1 MKYVTYAGKPVRR
14 ILPRLFKYL
23 IAHKLLFIASTVLV
37 VVGTVIDLLLP
48 WISRDVVNN
57 VFIGSVSNIWLYA
70 VAILGLTVLH
80 GTLFF
85 LRDYLSGLMSQKIS
99 HNMRMQLYRHLQDLS
114 YSFFDRVDVGQII
127 NRLTSDIDTI
137 GNFISSSI
145 TQLLSSILMVLL
157 VSAVLISINASM
169 ALIAISITVPFIA
182 IIAMIFAKLVR
193 PIFERRWIEQ
203 SKLNT
208 AVAESISGFRIIR
221 ALGIENWAFTKFN
234 SVNKQVYNLS
244 MYSEKLATRTW
255 PFLNLVIGVA
265 SAIVYWYGGLK
276 FFSNEITIGDLVA
289 FSMYLGYLVWPIMS
303 FGFLFADYQRTSV
316 SAGRVFEALD
326 AEPEVKEKP
335 DAIELPNIKGH
346 VVFENVVFGYDSNKP
361 VLKGVNLEVKP
372 GEKVALVG
380 VTGSGKSTLIKL
392 IPRFYDPQEGRI
404 LIDGYDIKD
413 VKIHSLRKQIG
424 VVHQDIFLFPISIRE
439 NIAYGKP
446 NATYEEIE
454 RAAKIAR
461 IHDFIMSLPEKYNTI
476 IGERGVTLS
485 GGQRQRLAIARALIL
500 NPRILI
506 LDDST
511 SSVDSETEKEICEAL
526 KELIKDKTVFIVT
539 QRLSTLKLAD
549 RIVVLDD
556 GRVVEDGTHDELIAR
571 NGLYAKI
578 YKSQIIGAEGV

>member
-1 MKYVTYAGKPVRR
+1 MIYASKPAGR

-23 IAHKLLFIASTVLV
+23 IAHKLLFTISTVLV
-37 VVGTVIDLLLP
+37 VAGTVIDLLLP
-48 WISRDVVNN
+48 WISRDVINN
-57 VFIGSVSNIWLYA
+57 VFIGSASNIWIYA
-70 VAILGLTVLH
+70 IAILGLTVLH

-99 HNMRMQLYRHLQDLS
+99 HNMRLQLYKHLQDLS

-145 TQLLSSILMVLL
+145 TQLLNSTLVILL
-157 VSAVLISINASM
+157 VSVIIISINASM

-182 IIAMIFAKLVR
+182 IISMIFAKLVR

-203 SKLNT
+203 GRLNT
-208 AVAESISGFRIIR
+208 AVAESVSGFRIIR

-234 SVNKQVYNLS
+234 FVNKQVYDLS
-244 MYSEKLATRTW
+244 MRSEKLGARTW
-255 PFLNLVIGVA
+255 PFLNLVIGVS
-265 SAIVYWYGGLK
+265 SAIVYWYGGLR
-276 FFSNEITIGDLVA
+276 FFNNEITIGDLIA
-289 FSMYLGYLVWPIMS
+289 FSMYLGFLVWPIMS
-303 FGFLFADYQRTSV
+303 FGFLFADYQRTNV

-335 DAIELPNIKGH
+335 NAMELPNIKGH
-346 VVFENVVFGYDSNKP
+346 VVFENVVFGYDPDKP
-361 VLKGVNLEVKP
+361 VLKGVDLEVKP
-372 GEKVALVG
+372 GEKIALVG
-380 VTGSGKSTLIKL
+380 ITGSGKSTLIKL
-392 IPRFYDPQEGRI
+392 IPRFYDPQKGRI
-404 LIDGYDIKD
+404 LMDGYDIRD
-413 VKIHSLRKQIG
+413 VKLSSLRKQIG
-424 VVHQDIFLFPISIRE
+424 VVHQDIFLFPMSIRE

-446 NATYEEIE
+446 NATYDEIE
-454 RAAKIAR
+454 KASKIAR
-461 IHDFIMSLPEKYNTI
+461 IHDFIMSLPEKYDTV

-556 GRVVEDGTHDELIAR
+556 GRVVEDGSHDELMAK
-571 NGLYAKI
+571 NGLYTKI
-578 YKSQIIGAEGV
+578 YKSQILGSGGV

>member
-1 MKYVTYAGKPVRR
+1 MVYASKPTRR
-14 ILPRLFKYL
+14 VLPRLFKYL
-23 IAHKLLFIASTVLV
+23 IAHKLLFTISTVLV
-37 VVGTVIDLLLP
+37 VAGTIIDLLLP
-48 WISRDVVNN
+48 WISRDVINN
-57 VFIGSVSNIWLYA
+57 VFIGSASNIWIYA
-70 VAILGLTVLH
+70 IAILGLTVLH

-99 HNMRMQLYRHLQDLS
+99 HNMRLQLYKHLQDLS

-137 GNFISSSI
+137 GNFVSSSI
-145 TQLLSSILMVLL
+145 TQLLSSTLMILL
-157 VSAVLISINASM
+157 VSVIIISINASM

-182 IIAMIFAKLVR
+182 IISMIFAKLVR

-203 SKLNT
+203 SRLNT
-208 AVAESISGFRIIR
+208 TVAESVSGFRIIR

-234 SVNKQVYNLS
+234 LVNKQVYDLS
-244 MYSEKLATRTW
+244 MRSEKLGAQTW
-255 PFLNLVIGVA
+255 PFLNLVIGVS
-265 SAIVYWYGGLK
+265 SAIVYWYGGLR
-276 FFSNEITIGDLVA
+276 FFNNEITIGDLIA

-303 FGFLFADYQRTSV
+303 FGFLFADYQRANV

-326 AEPEVKEKP
+326 AEPEVREKP
-335 DAIELPNIKGH
+335 NAIELPNIKGH
-346 VVFENVVFGYDSNKP
+346 VVFENVVFGYDPDKP

-380 VTGSGKSTLIKL
+380 TTGSGKSTLIKL
-392 IPRFYDPQEGRI
+392 LPRFYDPQKGRI
-404 LIDGYDIKD
+404 LMDGYDIRD
-413 VKIHSLRKQIG
+413 VKLSSLRKQIG
-424 VVHQDIFLFPISIRE
+424 IVHQDIFLFPMSIRE

-446 NATYEEIE
+446 DATYEEIE
-454 RAAKIAR
+454 KVSKIAR
-461 IHDFIMSLPEKYNTI
+461 IHDFIMSLPGKYDTV

-556 GRVVEDGTHDELIAR
+556 GRVVEDGSHDELIAK

-578 YKSQIIGAEGV
+578 YKSQILGSGGV